1 MAQVGDGDMCA
12 YRRYMKLRYSPN
24 TIRPRVMVANE
35 WIARHPDPD
44 GLTYREVEAYMRERQ
59 LSSASTRNLV
69 VCLRAFYRWL
79 LREGLVTVD
88 PTLLVDRPSV
98 PMRLPRPAP
107 DKVVGRLIARASIQ
121 VRALLALMACAG
133 MRCVECSRLDW
144 RDVDLDAGVVIANG
158 KGLRERAIGLS
169 PDVVRALRTLRLSSS
184 SKGAVFVGPAGKR
197 LEAYRVSQLVN
208 EYMHGEGESITA
220 HQLRHRAATEMYRM
234 TGGDLL
240 AVRDFLGH
248 ASVSTTQIYA
258 KIADD
263 RVDVWA
269 RRMEIPAA

>member
-1 MAQVGDGDMCA
+1 MHA
-12 YRRYMKLRYSPN
+12 YRRYMKLRFSEN
-24 TIRPRVMVANE
+24 TIKPRLMVARE
-35 WIARHPDPD
+35 WIALHPDPE
-44 GLTYREVEAYMRERQ
+44 GLTYREVEAYMRDRQ
-59 LSSASTRNLV
+59 LASSSTRNLV

-79 LREGLVTVD
+79 MREGLATID

-107 DKVVGRLIARASIQ
+107 DRVVGRMLERADIQ
-121 VRALLALMACAG
+121 RRALIALMACGG

-144 RDVDLDAGVVIANG
+144 RDVDLDHAVVIANG
-158 KGLRERAIGLS
+158 KGLRERAI
-169 PDVVRALRTLRLSSS
+169 PVAADVVRALRTLRLSST
-184 SKGAVFVGPAGKR
+184 SKGAVFVGPSGRR

-208 EYMHGEGESITA
+208 VFMHEQGESITA
-220 HQLRHRAATEMYRM
+220 HQLRHRAATEMYRI

-258 KIADD
+258 KIMDD
-263 RVDVWA
+263 RVAEAA
-269 RRMEIPAA
+269 RRMEFPAA